1 MTLVTCNLCAG
12 VVTGVSKTAP
22 SSAQRGEAQ
31 GGRHRG
37 RSESRAEALIKLRNS
52 PTPSGRHRLEPNNH

>member
-12 VVTGVSKTAP
+12 VVTGVSRIRP
-22 SSAQRGEAQ
+22 LSAQLGRTQ

-37 RSESRAEALIKLRNS
+37 RSESKAEALIKLRNAPI
-52 PTPSGRHRLEPNNH
+52 PTGRHRLEAK